1 MSRQLFEY
9 INPRDAK
16 VRIFES
22 EDEAGNKS
30 LGMEGIFVQ
39 AEQRNQNGRV
49 YPLAEIKKAVD
60 EIDQRIRKGETVM
73 GELDHPPELQINLDR
88 VSHIIQD
95 MWMDGNN
102 GIGKLKLIETPMG
115 NIASALM
122 KAGAALGVSSRG
134 SGNVSDSGIVD
145 GFECVTVDIV
155 AQPSAPDAYPKPVYE
170 SLFNMRGGA
179 VLHRTAA
186 AVTHDKSAEKHLMK
200 GLESFIRELNLK

>member
-9 INPRDAK
+9 LNPSDAR

-22 EDEAGNKS
+22 EGPDGKKT

-49 YPLAEIKKAVD
+49 YPLKEIKRAVD

-88 VSHIIQD
+88 VSHIIED

-115 NIASALM
+115 NIATALM
-122 KAGAALGVSSRG
+122 KAGAKLGVSSRG
-134 SGNVSDSGIVD
+134 SGNVDDNGIVE

-155 AQPSAPDAYPKPVYE
+155 AQPSAPEAYPKPVYE

-186 AVTHDKSAEKHLMK
+186 SVTHDKSAEKHLVK
-200 GLESFIRELNLK
+200 GIQSLIRELNLK

>member
-102 GIGKLKLIETPMG
+102 GIGKLKLIDTPMG

>member
-9 INPRDAK
+9 INPKDARVK
-16 VRIFES
+16 IFES
-22 EDEAGNKS
+22 EDNDGTKT

-49 YPLAEIKKAVD
+49 YPLEEITKAVD
-60 EIDQRIRKGETVM
+60 DIQARIRKGETVM

-88 VSHIIQD
+88 VSHIITD

-102 GIGKLKLIETPMG
+102 GIGKLKLIQTPMG

-155 AQPSAPDAYPKPVYE
+155 AQPSAPEAYPKPVYE

-186 AVTHDKSAEKHLMK
+186 AITHDKSAEKYLVK
-200 GLESFIRELNLK
+200 GIHSLIRELNLK

>member
-102 GIGKLKLIETPMG
+102 GIGKLKLIDTPMG

-186 AVTHDKSAEKHLMK
+186 AVTHDKSAEKHLIK

>member
-49 YPLAEIKKAVD
+49 YPLEEIKKAVD

-102 GIGKLKLIETPMG
+102 GIGKLKLIDTPMG

-134 SGNVSDSGIVD
+134 SGNVSDNGIVD